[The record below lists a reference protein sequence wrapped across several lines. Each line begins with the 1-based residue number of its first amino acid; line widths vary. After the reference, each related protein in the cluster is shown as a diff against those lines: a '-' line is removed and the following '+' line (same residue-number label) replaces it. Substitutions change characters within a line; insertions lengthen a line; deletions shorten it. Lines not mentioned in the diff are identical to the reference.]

1 LLLELHHQHSTHAAA
16 DRQPRRRNFRYNLFM
31 LRRLL
36 LCSCLYLLSS
46 ENGLSGQAPPAP
58 SASSARILL
67 LPKRIVT
74 EERATLA
81 VLDAGG
87 RLTPGV
93 TVNFSNGDRLV
104 TDTTGRAL
112 FVAPSNPGVI
122 YAAIAG
128 RQERVYTTILTH
140 PESPANELRISVAP
154 RFASLADRFEL
165 SGSGFCGQADANV
178 VRIGERPALVLA
190 ASPAFLSVLP
200 PSDLP
205 AGSASVELTC
215 AKRSAPPVSIALLDL
230 SLEADNSPLASGEHR
245 PLLVRV
251 RGTDGTVPLE
261 ARNLAP
267 YVAELVGGN
276 TVVLNSKG
284 GAENSARFEVV
295 GRQRGSFAVSI
306 RLVPEPL
313 PIAPPSA
320 P

>member
-1 LLLELHHQHSTHAAA
+1 
-16 DRQPRRRNFRYNLFM
+16 M

-74 EERATLA
+74 GERATLA

-93 TVNFSNGDRLV
+93 TVNFSNGDHLV
-104 TDTTGRAL
+104 TDATGRAL
-112 FVAPSNPGVI
+112 FVAPSSPGVI
-122 YAAIAG
+122 YAVIAG
-128 RQERVYTTILTH
+128 RQERAYTTILTH
-140 PESPANELRISVAP
+140 LESPADEVRIALAP

-165 SGSGFCGQADANV
+165 SGSGFCGQADANA

-200 PSDLP
+200 PADLP
-205 AGSASVELTC
+205 AGSANVEVTC
-215 AKRSAPPVSIALLDL
+215 AKRTGPPVSIAMLDL
-230 SLEADNSPLASGEHR
+230 SLEADNSPLTSGEHR

-251 RGTDGTVPLE
+251 RGTDGKVPME
-261 ARNLAP
+261 ARNMAP
-267 YVAELVGGN
+267 QVAELVGGK
-276 TVVLNSKG
+276 TVLLTSQG
-284 GAENSARFEVV
+284 GAENSVRFEVV

-313 PIAPPSA
+313 PVAPPHA
-320 P
+320 Q

>member
-1 LLLELHHQHSTHAAA
+1 VPQWI
-16 DRQPRRRNFRYNLFM
+16 DKPRRRNFRYNLFM

-36 LCSCLYLLSS
+36 LCSYLFLFSS
-46 ENGLSGQAPPAP
+46 EYRLSGQAPPAP

-74 EERATLA
+74 GERATLA

-93 TVNFSNGDRLV
+93 TVNFSNGDHLV
-104 TDTTGRAL
+104 TDATGRAL

-140 PESPANELRISVAP
+140 LESPANEVRIAGAP

-165 SGSGFCGQADANV
+165 SGSGFCGQADANA
-178 VRIGERPALVLA
+178 VRVGERPALVLA

-205 AGSASVELTC
+205 AGSASVEVTC
-215 AKRSAPPVSIALLDL
+215 AKRTAAQFSIVLLDL

-245 PLLVRV
+245 PLLVRI
-251 RGTDGTVPLE
+251 RGTDGRVPLE

-267 YVAELVGGN
+267 QVAELVGGN
-276 TVVLNSKG
+276 TVVLTSKG
-284 GAENSARFEVV
+284 GTENSARFDVV

-313 PIAPPSA
+313 PVAPA
-320 P
+320 PAR